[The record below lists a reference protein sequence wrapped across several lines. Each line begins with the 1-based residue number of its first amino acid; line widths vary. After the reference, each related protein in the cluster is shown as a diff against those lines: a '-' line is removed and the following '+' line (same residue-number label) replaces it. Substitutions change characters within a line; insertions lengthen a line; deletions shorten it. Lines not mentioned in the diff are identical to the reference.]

1 MASVETKAK
10 ENAEIKAWHSKYP
23 PFKATEGIVFP
34 PANWSNPSNRAEMK
48 APNKPA
54 NPNPFNV
61 LGGTKLSFRKSRRSR
76 SRSRSMRKRKSRKY
90 NKK

>member
-1 MASVETKAK
+1 MASAETKAK

-23 PFKATEGIVFP
+23 PFKPTEGIVFP

-61 LGGTKLSFRKSRRSR
+61 LGGTKLSFRKSRRS
-76 SRSRSMRKRKSRKY
+76 KSRRSKSKSKSRRS